1 MEKYKFTRDYSATPI
16 SVLPNGTASLLAAKP
31 SKPTDFKKGE
41 VVEGNVV
48 TQFLGGTRG
57 SSTVTAK
64 AESLKFSKN
73 GWENY
78 EIALGGNSPLEK
90 VLTADL
96 PQRQI
101 DSVKSSSKEK
111 SDSYFTTK
119 NVLIGLVLIGSIYGL
134 LKITKVI
141 K

>member
-1 MEKYKFTRDYSATPI
+1 MEKYKFTRDFDYTSPA
-16 SVLPNGTASLLAAKP
+16 P
-31 SKPTDFKKGE
+31 SCARIPPYCSYIPFRKSFKKGDII
-41 VVEGNVV
+41 EGNV
-48 TQFLGGTRG
+48 
-57 SSTVTAK
+57 
-64 AESLKFSKN
+64 ENSLAMGYIKTSMLVN
-73 GWENY
+73 GMVKIPLNTKDT
-78 EIALGGNSPLEK
+78 PLEK

-119 NVLIGLVLIGSIYGL
+119 NVLIGLVLVGSIYGL
-134 LKITKVI
+134 LKFTKII